1 MTDEQKQYTAALEAA
16 LAEVPVS
23 YKPSEVA
30 LSNTEREIIQVC
42 DDLKAMLLTKNRA
55 YGDSALSPMRVF
67 SRADTVE
74 QLKVRL
80 DDKLSR
86 LMRGGALPD
95 ESMEDTVFDLMGYLV
110 LLRVATK
117 RRLAAALG
125 TRL

>member
-42 DDLKAMLLTKNRA
+42 DDLKAMLLMKNRA